1 MTLQELCTSVSRDLT
16 SSCVLPATVPPK
28 EIERIVQQQKKWFY
42 DNYDES
48 VEDCMFIIPKSE
60 FSKPEFKKY
69 REFVLPDNVYAVVQ
83 APTEIKGHN
92 LYLLT
97 KDADLSADR
106 LWASQ
111 IYMSPLNGDELVMRV
126 AQYHFFDLSQAMT
139 VTTLAFS
146 YNNLTHKIKILGRDP
161 QYDVYIRVASKIP
174 DEKLFE
180 DYYFQR
186 WITAKAKISLASIL
200 GRYNFNLMGEVSIN
214 YADIKDEGKE
224 ELDEI
229 KQTIADKQTPDHILL
244 WNG

>member
-1 MTLQELCTSVSRDLT
+1 MTLQEFSVQISRDIT
-16 SSCVLPATVPPK
+16 SSCILPATVPPK
-28 EIERIVQQQKKWFY
+28 EIERITNQQKKWFY
-42 DNYDES
+42 DNYDEA
-48 VEDCMFIIPKSE
+48 VEDCTFIIPKSD
-60 FSKPEFKKY
+60 FQTAAFKKY
-69 REFVLPDNVYAVVQ
+69 REFKMPENVYAITQ

-126 AQYHFFDLSQAMT
+126 AQYHFFDLTQAMT
-139 VTTLAFS
+139 VSTIAFS
-146 YNNLTHKIKILGRDP
+146 YNNLTQKLKIIGRDP
-161 QYDVYIRVASKIP
+161 AYDVYIRVASKIP
-174 DEKLFE
+174 EEKLFD

-186 WITAKAKISLASIL
+186 WVTAKAKISLASIL
-200 GRYNFNLMGEVSIN
+200 GRYNFNLIGEVSIN

-224 ELDEI
+224 EIDTIKEEI
-229 KQTIADKQTPDHILL
+229 QGKQTADFIML